1 MAKRECIVG
10 VLFEKSE
17 LDFLKNKA
25 LQEKKYCFRNGS
37 ANLSEYIRSCVLM
50 QSGWR
55 QETYVREVKELCYQI
70 RKISVN
76 INRVAAKINSG
87 SQGMDA
93 VRMLQE
99 NQERAEQ
106 KLQELLDKLEVAHG
120 SDKADSLL

>member
-10 VLFEKSE
+10 VRFEKSE

-37 ANLSEYIRSCVLM
+37 VNLPGYIRSCVLM
-50 QSGWR
+50 QSGWG

-87 SQGMDA
+87 FQEMDA

-99 NQERAEQ
+99 NQERTEQ
-106 KLQELLDKLEVAHG
+106 KLQELLDKLEVSYG
-120 SDKADSLL
+120 SDKADAH

>member
-10 VLFEKSE
+10 VRFEKSE

-25 LQEKKYCFRNGS
+25 LQEKKHCFRNGS
-37 ANLSEYIRSCVLM
+37 VNLPGYIRNCVLM

-76 INRVAAKINSG
+76 INRVSAKINSG

-93 VRMLQE
+93 VQMLQE
-99 NQERAEQ
+99 NQERTEQ
-106 KLQELLDKLEVAHG
+106 KLQELLDKLEVSYG
-120 SDKADSLL
+120 SDKADAH

>member
-1 MAKRECIVG
+1 MAKRECSVG
-10 VLFEKSE
+10 VRFEKSE

-37 ANLSEYIRSCVLM
+37 ANLPEYIRSCVLM

>member
-10 VLFEKSE
+10 VRFEKCE
-17 LDFLKNKA
+17 MDFLKNKA

-37 ANLSEYIRSCVLM
+37 ANLPGYIRSCVLV

-55 QETYVREVKELCYQI
+55 KEMHVREVKELCYQI

-87 SQGMDA
+87 YQGMDA
-93 VRMLQE
+93 IRTLQE
-99 NQERAEQ
+99 NQEWTEQ
-106 KLQELLDKLEVAHG
+106 KLQELLDKLEGAHG
-120 SDKADSLL
+120 SDEADAH

>member
-10 VLFEKSE
+10 VRFEKSE

-37 ANLSEYIRSCVLM
+37 ANLPEYIRSCVLM

>member
-10 VLFEKSE
+10 VRFEKCE

-37 ANLSEYIRSCVLM
+37 VNLPGYIRSCVLM

-55 QETYVREVKELCYQI
+55 QETYVREVKELCYQM

-87 SQGMDA
+87 YPGMDA

-99 NQERAEQ
+99 NQERTEQ
-106 KLQELLDKLEVAHG
+106 KLQELLDKLEVSYG
-120 SDKADSLL
+120 GNKADAH